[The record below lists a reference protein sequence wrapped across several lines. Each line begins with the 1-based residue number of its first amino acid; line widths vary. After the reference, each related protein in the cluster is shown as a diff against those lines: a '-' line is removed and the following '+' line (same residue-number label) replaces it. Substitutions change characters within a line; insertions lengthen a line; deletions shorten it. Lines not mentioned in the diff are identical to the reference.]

1 MKGER
6 SFLSSW
12 LLKQSNMNEK
22 FLVNSAIIV
31 SLIALVAF
39 LVINSQTELRKNRK
53 CQQERIIPISEKYF
67 TWEGINELIGK
78 GEYQPKCL

>member
-6 SFLSSW
+6 SFPSSW
-12 LLKQSNMNEK
+12 LLKQSNMNKK
-22 FLVNSAIIV
+22 FFISSAIMV
-31 SLIALVAF
+31 SLIVLVAF
-39 LVINSQTELRKNRK
+39 LVINSQTELRKNKK